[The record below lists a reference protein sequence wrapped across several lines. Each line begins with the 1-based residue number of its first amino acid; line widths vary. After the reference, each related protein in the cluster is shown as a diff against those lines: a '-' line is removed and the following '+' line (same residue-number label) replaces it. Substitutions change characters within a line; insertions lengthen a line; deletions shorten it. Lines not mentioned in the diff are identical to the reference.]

1 MTADEFDAI
10 LCRLKRREPFQPFV
24 VEYLDGNS
32 IYVERPS
39 LAINNGATYWSPA
52 DELVEISPEHV
63 RGVRLA
69 TGEAVA

>member
-1 MTADEFDAI
+1 MTAEEFDAMLI
-10 LCRLKRREPFQPFV
+10 RLKRHEPFQAFV

-52 DELVEISPEHV
+52 DELIDIPFDQV
-63 RGVRLA
+63 RGIRLA
-69 TGEAVA
+69 TGEAVS